1 MKLKSLARALIFVGG
16 EHQLPAARP
25 NEAMLVGTGTRLVPT
40 VYEDLRLRR
49 RQRLLAA
56 CLSIALPTLIAALYY
71 GLIAS
76 NRYVSE
82 TQMVLSDQT
91 GGGGA
96 IGAGGKS
103 SLASLI
109 GMAAGGG
116 DQTNEQ
122 AIVTSYLTSNQA
134 MDAADKAIGLRQMW
148 SSSSID
154 FFSRLSSD
162 ASQEDF
168 HKYYKQHVKLVSD
181 PAEPVIKVEVEA
193 FRPQDAQ
200 LIAQTLVK
208 LAQEKLNS
216 AFVGMREDALQ
227 FARAEVKQAQNQLA
241 SIDEKLRTFRNS
253 HTEIDPKASA
263 QGVGAVTIALFGQ
276 LANTEAELKTTLS
289 YARED
294 SPAVRTLRTRIAALK
309 KQIAENRGM
318 LAGGDEPKE
327 KPYAD
332 ILSSYESMMLDQKFA
347 QEAYTSA
354 MAFLSSSRASLA
366 HQHAYL
372 VDFLAPTLP
381 EEATEP
387 RGARNVLVVFL
398 ACTLLWLTGSLL
410 ASALRE
416 HAKR

>member
-1 MKLKSLARALIFVGG
+1 MKLKSLARALIFVGTD
-16 EHQLPAARP
+16 HQVPATRP

-56 CLSIALPTLIAALYY
+56 ALSIALPTLVASLYY

-76 NRYVSE
+76 DRYVSE
-82 TQMVLSDQT
+82 TQMVLSDQSA
-91 GGGGA
+91 GA
-96 IGAGGKS
+96 GALGAGGKS
-103 SLASLI
+103 SLLSLV
-109 GMAAGGG
+109 GVAAGG
-116 DQTNEQ
+116 DQSNEQ
-122 AIVTSYLTSNQA
+122 AIVTSYLTSTQA
-134 MDAADKAIGLRQMW
+134 MEAADKAIGLRRMW
-148 SSSSID
+148 SASTID
-154 FFSRLSSD
+154 FFSRLSPD

-168 HKYYKQHVKLVSD
+168 HKYYKQHVTLVS
-181 PAEPVIKVEVEA
+181 EPSESVMKVEVEA

-200 LIAQTLVK
+200 LITQTLVK
-208 LAQEKLNS
+208 LAQQKLNT

-227 FARAEVKQAQNQLA
+227 FARAEVKQAETQLA
-241 SIDEKLRTFRNS
+241 SVDEKLRGFRNS

-263 QGVGAVTIALFGQ
+263 QGVGAVTMAMFGQ
-276 LANTEAELKTTLS
+276 LANTEAELRTTLS

-294 SPAVRTLRTRIAALK
+294 SPAVRQLRSRIAALK

-318 LAGGDEPKE
+318 LAGDRPKE

-332 ILSSYESMMLDQKFA
+332 LLASYESMMLDQKFA

-354 MAFLSSSRASLA
+354 MAFLASSRSSLA

-381 EEATEP
+381 EQATEP
-387 RGARNVLVVFL
+387 RGARNVLVVFI
-398 ACTLLWLTGSLL
+398 ATALLWLTGSLV

>member
-1 MKLKSLARALIFVGG
+1 MKLKSLARALIFVGTD
-16 EHQLPAARP
+16 HQVPAARP
-25 NEAMLVGTGTRLVPT
+25 NETMLVGTGTRLVPT
-40 VYEDLRLRR
+40 VYDDLRVRR
-49 RQRLLAA
+49 RQRLLAGT
-56 CLSIALPTLIAALYY
+56 LSIALPTLIASLYY

-76 NRYVSE
+76 DRYVSE

-91 GGGGA
+91 AGA
-96 IGAGGKS
+96 GSLGGGKS
-103 SLASLI
+103 SLLSLI
-109 GMAAGGG
+109 GMTGGS

-122 AIVTSYLTSNQA
+122 AIVTSYLTSTQA
-134 MDAADKAIGLRQMW
+134 METADKTIGLRQMW
-148 SSSSID
+148 SASTID

-181 PAEPVIKVEVEA
+181 PSEAVIKVEVEA
-193 FRPQDAQ
+193 FQPHDAQ
-200 LIAQTLVK
+200 LISQTLVK
-208 LAQEKLNS
+208 LAQQKLNS

-227 FARAEVKQAQNQLA
+227 FARTEVKQAETQLA
-241 SIDEKLRTFRNS
+241 SVDEKLRNFRNS

-276 LANTEAELKTTLS
+276 LANTEAELRTTLS

-294 SPAVRTLRTRIAALK
+294 SPAVRSLRSRIGALK
-309 KQIAENRGM
+309 KQITENRGM
-318 LAGGDEPKE
+318 LAGDHKE

-332 ILSSYESMMLDQKFA
+332 LLASYEGMMLDQKFA

-354 MAFLSSSRASLA
+354 MAFLASSRASLA

-398 ACTLLWLTGSLL
+398 ASALLWLTGSLV